1 MPITKEARRRMRSL
15 LLKIAAEKPPR
26 VAQAAQALNS
36 GIDRVFTNPLAKVL
50 GAPFTAAG
58 GIAGRALFGP
68 KARFGPMKGHRL
80 SPVAGGPGVG
90 LEVIPEEM
98 YNAIRTKQIPG
109 KAFRGSVEGKPVF
122 YARKYAPG
130 GIVGFARRHPM
141 MTAGL
146 GALGYYM
153 LKNPEKREGTYEL
166 ARAIVPVPEL
176 PDRSIDPATTQIF
189 SATPSAENPLTRQTW
204 G

>member
-1 MPITKEARRRMRSL
+1 MPITTEARRKMRSL
-15 LLKIAAEKPPR
+15 LLKTAAEKVPR

-36 GIDRVFTNPLAKVL
+36 GIDRVFTNPLARVL
-50 GAPFTAAG
+50 GAPFNAAG
-58 GIAGRALFGP
+58 GIAGHALFGP

-80 SPVAGGPGVG
+80 SPVSGGPGVG
-90 LEVIPEEM
+90 LDVIPEDV
-98 YNAIRTKQIPG
+98 YNAIRSKQMPG
-109 KAFRGSVEGKPVF
+109 KALRGTVEGKTVF

-130 GIVGFARRHPM
+130 GIVGFAKRHPM

-153 LKNPEKREGTYEL
+153 LKNPEKREGTYGL
-166 ARAIVPVPEL
+166 ARALVPVPEL
-176 PDRSIDPATTQIF
+176 PDRSINPETTQTF